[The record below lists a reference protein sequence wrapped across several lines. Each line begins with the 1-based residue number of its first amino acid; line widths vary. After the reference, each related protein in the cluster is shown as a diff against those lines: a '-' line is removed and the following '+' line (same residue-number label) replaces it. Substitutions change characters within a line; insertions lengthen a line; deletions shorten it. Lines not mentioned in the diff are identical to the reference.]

1 MQLII
6 CEDSQE
12 ASLKASEI
20 VIQQLQNNPKTVL
33 GLATGSTPIGL
44 YKNLIDAFKKGK
56 ISFKDVVS
64 YNLDEYLGID
74 RNHKESYY
82 QFMHTHLFNHIDIK
96 EENAHLPSN
105 NLATV
110 EQDIKA
116 YNEALLRTQIDLQI
130 LGIGGNGH
138 IGFNEPGSPFENETF
153 AVDLTEQTR
162 RDNLRFFN
170 HIDEVPKRAV
180 TMGIKTILR
189 SKKIILIATGKNKA
203 DAIYKMVKGPVT
215 PSLPASALQE
225 HPDVVVILDKEAASL
240 L

>member
-6 CEDSQE
+6 CEDSDE
-12 ASLKASEI
+12 ASLKASEM
-20 VIQQLQNNPKTVL
+20 VIEQLQKHRQSTL
-33 GLATGSTPIGL
+33 GLATGSTPLGL
-44 YKNLIDAFKKGK
+44 YKNLISAYKKG
-56 ISFKDVVS
+56 IITFKDVVS
-64 YNLDEYLGID
+64 YNLDEYLGMD
-74 RNHKESYY
+74 RHHKESYY
-82 QFMHTHLFNHIDIK
+82 QFMHTHLFDHIDIK
-96 EENAHLPSN
+96 KENTHLPNN

>member
-6 CEDSQE
+6 CEDSEE

-20 VIQQLQNNPKTVL
+20 VIQQLQKKPKTVL

-44 YKNLIDAFKKGK
+44 YNKLIDAYKKGK

-82 QFMHTHLFNHIDIK
+82 QFMHTHLFDHIDIK
-96 EENAHLPSN
+96 KENTHLPN
-105 NLATV
+105 NTLPTDEHV
-110 EQDIKA
+110 IKA
-116 YNEALLRTQIDLQI
+116 YNEALGKTKIDIQI
-130 LGIGGNGH
+130 LGIGANGH

-180 TMGIKTILR
+180 TMGIKTILK
-189 SKKIILIATGKNKA
+189 SKKIILMATGKNKA
-203 DAIYKMVKGPVT
+203 EAVYKMIKGPVT
-215 PSLPASALQE
+215 TELPASALQK
-225 HPDVVVILDKEAASL
+225 HPDVVVILDRAAACL